1 MNFSQVLVL
10 KDQVNVKHLT
20 GLLIPMLVLLII
32 LMMVVPLPAF
42 LLDLFFTLN
51 IALALIIVM
60 ISINTMRPLDFS
72 SFPTVLLFAT
82 LLRLALNVASTRIV
96 LVEGHTGTD
105 AAGQVIQ
112 SFGDFVIGGD
122 YVVGIIVFSILM
134 IINFLVVTKGA
145 GRVSEVSARFTLDAM
160 PGKQMAIDA
169 DLNAGVLTQDEA
181 RERRADVT
189 AEADFYGSMDGASK
203 FVKGDAIAGFL
214 ILLINIIGG
223 LAIGMGTHGLS
234 FDEATQTYVLLTIGD
249 GLVAQI
255 PSLLLATATAIIV
268 TRVSST
274 TDMSSQ
280 VVGQLGSPQA
290 LILVTGIMALLGV
303 IPGMPHFVFLLLAAA
318 TGGLAYVALQR
329 SKQEKLPESQDQ
341 VKQQQ
346 EQELKDLSWEDLP
359 PLDMIGLEVGYALI
373 PLVDKSQGGALMQR
387 IKGVRK
393 KLSHELGFL
402 VQSVHIRDNLDLSP
416 NQYHININGV
426 TRGQGELMIGRDLA
440 INPGTTH
447 GVLEGIPTQDPAFGL
462 DAMWI
467 DTSQR
472 EYAQS
477 MGYTVVDSATALA
490 THLNKVLQ
498 DNAHELLGHDEAQQ
512 LMDQLAQSAPK
523 LVEAVVPAQ
532 VSVGVVAKVL
542 QNLLA
547 EGVAVRDIRTIVEML
562 SEQAPRSQDPDI
574 LTAAVRPALGRMM
587 MQTLTQVGSNLSVMT
602 LDAGL
607 EQQLHNILQQS
618 KDHGLAIEPNL
629 AEQLLGN
636 LQSTSEQLTLQGI
649 PPVLVVS
656 PGIRPWLAKMVKN
669 RIPGLAILGYNEIPD
684 EQGIQVVSTI
694 EQQPLS
700 GALVSAD

>member
-1 MNFSQVLVL
+1 MNLSQALTL
-10 KDQVNVKHLT
+10 KDQINVKHLT
-20 GLLIPMLVLLII
+20 GLLIPMLILLII

-42 LLDLFFTLN
+42 LLDIFFTLN

-234 FDEATQTYVLLTIGD
+234 FNEATETYVLLTIGD

-290 LILVTGIMALLGV
+290 LIVVTGIMALLGV
-303 IPGMPHFVFLLLAAA
+303 IPGMPHFVFLLLAAG
-318 TGGLAYVALQR
+318 TGGLAYLAVRR
-329 SKQEKLPESQDQ
+329 SKQQDMPEEVDSVQ
-341 VKQQQ
+341 QQQ
-346 EQELKDLSWEDLP
+346 EQESKDLSWEDIP
-359 PLDMIGLEVGYALI
+359 QLDMIGLEVGYALI

-426 TRGQGELMIGRDLA
+426 TRGQGELMMGRDLA

-447 GVLEGIPTQDPAFGL
+447 GTLEGIPTRDPAFGL
-462 DAMWI
+462 DAIWI

-472 EYAQS
+472 EHAQS
-477 MGYTVVDSATALA
+477 MGYTVVDGATALA

-498 DNAHELLGHDEAQQ
+498 ENAHELLGHDEAQQ
-512 LMDQLAQSAPK
+512 LMDQLSQAAPK
-523 LVEAVVPAQ
+523 LVEAVVPTQ
-532 VSVGVVAKVL
+532 LSVGVVAKVL

-547 EGVAVRDIRTIVEML
+547 EGVAVRDIRTIVEIL
-562 SEQAPRSQDPDI
+562 AEQAPRSQDPDV

-587 MQTLTQVGSNLSVMT
+587 MQQLTQVGEDLSVMT

-618 KDHGLAIEPNL
+618 KEHGLAIEPNL

-636 LQSTSEQLTLQGI
+636 LQGTSEQLAQQGI

-669 RIPGLAILGYNEIPD
+669 RIPGLVILGYNEIPD

-694 EQQPLS
+694 EQQPLVD
-700 GALVSAD
+700 A

>member
-1 MNFSQVLVL
+1 MNFSQVISV
-10 KDQVNVKHLT
+10 KDQINVKHLT
-20 GLLIPMLVLLII
+20 GLLIPMLILLII

-203 FVKGDAIAGFL
+203 FVKGDAVAGFL

-223 LAIGMGTHGLS
+223 LAIGMGTHGLT

-280 VVGQLGSPQA
+280 VMGQLGSPQA
-290 LILVTGIMALLGV
+290 LIVVSGIMFLLGV
-303 IPGMPHFVFLLLAAA
+303 IPGMPHFVFLLLSAA
-318 TGGLAYVALQR
+318 TGVLAYFAVKR
-329 SKQEKLPESQDQ
+329 SKQEVVPEEVDPVQQQQDQ
-341 VKQQQ
+341 
-346 EQELKDLSWEDLP
+346 ESKDLSWEDIP
-359 PLDMIGLEVGYALI
+359 QLDMIGLEVGYALI

-426 TRGQGELMIGRDLA
+426 TRGQGELMMGRDLA
-440 INPGTTH
+440 INPGSTH
-447 GVLEGIPTQDPAFGL
+447 GNLEGIPTTDPAFGL
-462 DAMWI
+462 DAIWI

-477 MGYTVVDSATALA
+477 MGYTVVDGATALA
-490 THLNKVLQ
+490 THLNKVLHE
-498 DNAHELLGHDEAQQ
+498 NAHELLGHDEAQQ
-512 LMDQLAQSAPK
+512 LMDQLSQAAPK
-523 LVEAVVPAQ
+523 LVEAVVPTQ
-532 VSVGVVAKVL
+532 LSVGVVAKVL

-547 EGVAVRDIRTIVEML
+547 EGVAVRDIRTIVEIL
-562 SEQAPRSQDPDI
+562 AEQAPRSQDPDV

-587 MQTLTQVGSNLSVMT
+587 MQQLTQVGSDLSVMT

-618 KDHGLAIEPNL
+618 KEHGLAIEPNL

-636 LQSTSEQLTLQGI
+636 LQGTSERLAEQGI

-656 PGIRPWLAKMVKN
+656 PGIRPWLSKMVKN
-669 RIPGLAILGYNEIPD
+669 RIPGLVVLGYNEIPD

-694 EQQPLS
+694 EQQPLVD
-700 GALVSAD
+700 A

>member
-1 MNFSQVLVL
+1 MNFSQVLSV
-10 KDQVNVKHLT
+10 KDQINVKHLT
-20 GLLIPMLVLLII
+20 GLLIPMLILLII
-32 LMMVVPLPAF
+32 LMMVVPLPAS

-82 LLRLALNVASTRIV
+82 LLRLALNVASTPIV

-203 FVKGDAIAGFL
+203 FVKGDAVAGFL

-223 LAIGMGTHGLS
+223 LAIGMGTHGLT

-280 VVGQLGSPQA
+280 VMGQLGSPQA
-290 LILVTGIMALLGV
+290 LIVVSGIMFLLGV
-303 IPGMPHFVFLLLAAA
+303 IPGMPHFVFLLLSAA
-318 TGGLAYVALQR
+318 TGVLAYFAVKR
-329 SKQEKLPESQDQ
+329 SKQEVVPEEVDPVQQQQDQ
-341 VKQQQ
+341 
-346 EQELKDLSWEDLP
+346 ESKDLSWEDIP
-359 PLDMIGLEVGYALI
+359 QLDMIGLEVGYALI

-426 TRGQGELMIGRDLA
+426 TRGQGELMMGRDLA
-440 INPGTTH
+440 INPGSTH
-447 GVLEGIPTQDPAFGL
+447 GNLEGIPTTDPAFGL
-462 DAMWI
+462 DAIWI
-467 DTSQR
+467 DTTQR

-477 MGYTVVDSATALA
+477 MGYTVVDGATALA
-490 THLNKVLQ
+490 THLNKVLHE
-498 DNAHELLGHDEAQQ
+498 NAHELLGHDEAQQ
-512 LMDQLAQSAPK
+512 LMDQLSQAAPK
-523 LVEAVVPAQ
+523 LVEAVVPTQ
-532 VSVGVVAKVL
+532 LSVGVVAKVL

-547 EGVAVRDIRTIVEML
+547 EGVAVRDIRTIVEIL
-562 SEQAPRSQDPDI
+562 AEQAPRSQDPDV

-587 MQTLTQVGSNLSVMT
+587 MQQLTQVGSDLSVMT

-618 KDHGLAIEPNL
+618 KEHGLAIEPNL

-636 LQSTSEQLTLQGI
+636 LQGTSERLAEQGI

-656 PGIRPWLAKMVKN
+656 PGIRPWLSKMVKN
-669 RIPGLAILGYNEIPD
+669 RIPGLVVLGYNEIPD

-694 EQQPLS
+694 EQQPLVD
-700 GALVSAD
+700 A

>member
-1 MNFSQVLVL
+1 
-10 KDQVNVKHLT
+10 
-20 GLLIPMLVLLII
+20 
-32 LMMVVPLPAF
+32 MVVPLPAF

-203 FVKGDAIAGFL
+203 FVKGDAVAGFL
-214 ILLINIIGG
+214 ILLINIVGG

-234 FDEATQTYVLLTIGD
+234 FDQATQTYVLLTIGD

-280 VVGQLGSPQA
+280 VIGQLGSPQA
-290 LILVTGIMALLGV
+290 LIVVSGIMFLLGV
-303 IPGMPHFVFLLLAAA
+303 IPGMPHFVFLLLSAA
-318 TGGLAYVALQR
+318 TGVLAYFAIKR
-329 SKQEKLPESQDQ
+329 SKQEVVPEEVDPVQQQQDQ
-341 VKQQQ
+341 
-346 EQELKDLSWEDLP
+346 ESKDLSWEDIP
-359 PLDMIGLEVGYALI
+359 QLDMIGLEVGYALI

-426 TRGQGELMIGRDLA
+426 TRGQGELMMGRDLA
-440 INPGTTH
+440 INPGSTH
-447 GVLEGIPTQDPAFGL
+447 GHLEGIPTTDPAFGL
-462 DAMWI
+462 DAIWI

-477 MGYTVVDSATALA
+477 MGYTVVDGATALA
-490 THLNKVLQ
+490 THLNKVLHE
-498 DNAHELLGHDEAQQ
+498 NAHELLGHDEAQQ
-512 LMDQLAQSAPK
+512 LMDQLSQAAPK
-523 LVEAVVPAQ
+523 LVEAVVPTQ
-532 VSVGVVAKVL
+532 LSVGVVAKVL

-547 EGVAVRDIRTIVEML
+547 EGVAVRDIRTIVEIL
-562 SEQAPRSQDPDI
+562 AEQAPRSQDPDV

-587 MQTLTQVGSNLSVMT
+587 MQQLTQVGSDLSVMT

-618 KDHGLAIEPNL
+618 KEHGLAIEPNL

-636 LQSTSEQLTLQGI
+636 LQGTSERLAEQGI

-656 PGIRPWLAKMVKN
+656 PGIRPWLSKMVKN
-669 RIPGLAILGYNEIPD
+669 RIPGLVVLGYNEIPD

-694 EQQPLS
+694 EQQPLVD
-700 GALVSAD
+700 A